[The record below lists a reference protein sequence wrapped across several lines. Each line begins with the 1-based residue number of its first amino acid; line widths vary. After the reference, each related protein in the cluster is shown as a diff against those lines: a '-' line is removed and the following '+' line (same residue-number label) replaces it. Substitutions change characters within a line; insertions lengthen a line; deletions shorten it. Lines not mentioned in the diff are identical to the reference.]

1 MSNKTPAEPENATES
16 ARKPNL
22 TRLLLGIALLAFGI
36 FVVVT
41 SVISLTDNKQR
52 MLAPNGFMTIE
63 IADTPDSRFTGLS
76 NRDSLDSDTG
86 LMFVFDKSSNNHCLV
101 MRDMNFSID
110 MIWLNEQK
118 EVITVTPDV
127 SPETYPKVFCPSEP
141 AKYALEINS
150 GQAERYG
157 ITEDEQLRF

>member
-1 MSNKTPAEPENATES
+1 MSNKTPKKPDAATGS
-16 ARKPNL
+16 ARKPNF
-22 TRLLLGIALLAFGI
+22 TRLLLGIALVVFGI

-63 IADTPDSRFTGLS
+63 IADTPDSRYAGLS
-76 NRDSLDSDTG
+76 NRSNLDEDSG
-86 LMFVFDKSSNNHCLV
+86 LMFVFDNTSINHCLV

-118 EVITVTPDV
+118 EVVTVTPDV
-127 SPETYPKVFCPSEP
+127 APETYPEVFCPSEP
-141 AKYALEINS
+141 AKYALEVNS